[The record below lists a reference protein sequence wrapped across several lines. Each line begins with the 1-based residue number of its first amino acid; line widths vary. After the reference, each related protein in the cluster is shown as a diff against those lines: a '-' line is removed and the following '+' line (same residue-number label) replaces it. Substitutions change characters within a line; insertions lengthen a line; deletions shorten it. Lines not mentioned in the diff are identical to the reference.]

1 MATIDERV
9 VSLKMNNK
17 QFLSAIKESASSM
30 DRLKDSLKMQGA
42 ADGLSRIGEIAKN
55 TTLGDLATK
64 ALDIGKNMTVM
75 QGMGLAAFGGIGAAA
90 LSAGQQI
97 LSGFFQTVKDGF
109 NEYELKM
116 RAIQTIMANTAE
128 KGTTLGEVKTSLAEL
143 NTYADKTVYSFSDM
157 TNAIGLFT
165 AAGVDLQ
172 TSVASIKGLSNLAA
186 ASGSTAQQTATAY
199 TQLSQAIS
207 AGVIHLQDWNSLV
220 NAGMGGESFRNALIE
235 TSRMMGTGVDEAIA
249 KKGNFRESLKE
260 DWLTAQVMTTT
271 LTALTNDLS
280 EAQLVEMGY
289 SEDQAAML
297 KRFAGNAF
305 DAATKVRTFSQLIDT
320 TKEAIGSGWAETF
333 EILFGDFEEA
343 TDLFTGI
350 SNWLG
355 QLISDSADARN
366 SFLQM
371 WKDMGGRS
379 ELVRGLTNIFKALVK
394 IIGQV
399 VSAFRAVFMN
409 ASPEGLYKLTK
420 AFADFTEKLI
430 ITDNFA
436 DKLQWTF
443 TGIFSVFHILWTI
456 VSEVGQVIFT
466 VAAHIIGALFPAFAG
481 VNSGIFQITKVLG
494 KVIYWFDQWFT
505 KLDIGG
511 KVLKLLLPPIDLLG
525 AAIKWVV
532 EKIHDFIMWLDV
544 GTKVT
549 KVGQTLKDLSSKF
562 ALVKEAIKNS
572 VIGQQ
577 FITAMETIHDTIEKT
592 KDKIHSFGES
602 VGNKLKAK
610 LNAGKAAVSDYFK
623 GFQLGDLSSSE
634 AIISKLT
641 EKFNELGEKMK
652 IAEKVQWLKEKL
664 IELKDALEEVWQKIQ
679 NSSAWEKLGA
689 TAHAAGQKFKEL
701 AVSFRDWVN
710 GHGDVKQ
717 KAGEAA
723 GAVASVGTATAQAA
737 KDAAGAA
744 KQNFLLKWAEDIKRI
759 AQQLHLPELFETIKQ
774 KLVEFKNFIKQQF
787 APDVKGAAMKAFG
800 GLGEALSKSNEN
812 LKSYDM
818 GKILV
823 GAIGAGTLVAFTR
836 WINSFKKNFD
846 KIGDVAEKFGN
857 VLDQLG
863 GVLEGFQ
870 ERLKAK
876 ALLTIAIALGVL
888 AGALVVMSLVPAP
901 KLLITLGVMKILFN
915 MLENMMESMTEL
927 KKFKKDA
934 PIIMGLLISLGV
946 ALILLATAV
955 RILAGMEVKEAIVG
969 VTAMLLLLNGLKA
982 FLTGISGTK
991 GAERGASLLMGLA
1004 VACILLSK
1012 SVYML
1017 GSMKTG
1023 TALQGVIALAAIVG
1037 VLSGF
1042 LMLTSQNPFMAKG
1055 AGILLGLAVSV
1066 NILVAAIYLLGSMDT
1081 GRLVQGTLAVTVLI
1095 TVLSV
1100 ATNVAGRG
1108 SSGRGAASIVAM
1120 AAAIMVLVGA
1130 VYILG
1135 SMDITKLAQG
1145 MIALAAGLAILV
1157 IAMAAADT
1165 FKEGAI
1171 GLAIGSVSMMMF
1183 AAAMERLSGL
1193 SWMQV
1198 AIGLVALAGG
1208 FIVLLAAAWVAEMVA
1223 PGLILLTA
1231 VLLAFG
1237 LALLPIS
1244 IGLAAFAAVLGI
1256 CATTGSAA
1264 FLVLT
1269 EGLQQLGAILPQ
1281 LAIDLANAIAN
1292 FIITLGDKAP
1302 ELAVAMAKLIGAMW
1316 YAIIENTPL
1325 VVSAIFTLISA
1336 ILTEMDNHAYEY
1348 GSKGADTVAKF
1359 IQGIADNMQ
1368 SIINAG
1374 ADLVINFLDGIGNNA
1389 GRIIDKAA
1397 WTILKFLEG
1406 VRDAINNYAPR
1417 FRRVGKEIAWAII
1430 DGVTGGLASK
1440 AWKIGSELVNGAKN
1454 GISKMK
1460 SYLGIASPSR
1470 LMKTIGG
1477 FMGEG
1482 LAIGIRAEHENI
1494 ANASEGMGK
1503 TAYEA
1508 LSQALEGVN
1517 ELIEEDP
1524 SYKPEV
1530 KPVLNLEE
1538 MEKQAKGINSLM
1550 PAIGTTLNAAN
1561 GARPTIPVDAKFDDK
1576 NSQNGTTNI
1585 TFNQTN
1591 NSPEALDAADIYR
1604 NTKTQLAMAKDA
1616 LTV

>member
-17 QFLSAIKESASSM
+17 QFLSAIQESASSM
-30 DRLKDSLKMQGA
+30 DKLKGALKLDQATSGFNRLS
-42 ADGLSRIGEIAKN
+42 EIAKN
-55 TTLGDLATK
+55 TTFGDLAAK

-249 KKGNFRESLKE
+249 KKGSFRESLRE
-260 DWLTAQVMTTT
+260 DWLTAEVMTKT

-280 EAQLVEMGY
+280 EAQLMEMGY
-289 SEDQAAML
+289 SEEQAAKL
-297 KRFAGNAF
+297 KQFAGNAF

-333 EILFGDFEEA
+333 EILFGDFDEA
-343 TDLFTGI
+343 TELFTSI

-355 QLISDSADARN
+355 SLISDSADARN
-366 SFLQM
+366 GFLQM
-371 WKDMGGRS
+371 WKDLGGRS
-379 ELVRGLTNIFKALVK
+379 ELVRGLGNIFQALVK
-394 IIGQV
+394 VIGQV
-399 VSAFRAVFMN
+399 VSAFREVFAN
-409 ASPEGLYKLTK
+409 ASAEGLFRMTK

-436 DKLQWTF
+436 DKLEWTF
-443 TGIFSVFHILWTI
+443 TGLFSVFHILWTI

-481 VNSGIFQITKVLG
+481 VNSGIFQITKMLG
-494 KVIYWFDQWFT
+494 KAINWFDKWFAS
-505 KLDIGG
+505 LDLGG
-511 KVLKLLLPPIDLLG
+511 KVLKLLLPPIDLVG
-525 AAIKWVV
+525 KAIKWVV

-549 KVGQTLKDLSSKF
+549 KVGQALKDLSSKF
-562 ALVKEAIKNS
+562 GLVKEAIKNS

-577 FITAMETIHDTIEKT
+577 FITAFETIQDTIDKA
-592 KDKIHSFGES
+592 KNKIHEFGEN

-610 LNAGKAAVSDYFK
+610 LNSGKAAISDYFK
-623 GFQLGDLSSSE
+623 GFSLGDLSSSE

-641 EKFNELGEKMK
+641 DKFNELGEKMK

-664 IELKDALEEVWQKIQ
+664 IELKDAFEEVWQKIQ

-689 TAHAAGQKFKEL
+689 TAHSAGQKFKEL
-701 AVSFRDWVN
+701 AISFRDWVN

-800 GLGEALSKSNEN
+800 GIGEALSKSNEN

-823 GAIGAGTLVAFTR
+823 GAIGAGTLIAFTR

-901 KLLITLGVMKILFN
+901 KLLITLGVMKVLFN
-915 MLENMMESMTEL
+915 MLNDMIESMG
-927 KKFKKDA
+927 KMVAFKKHA
-934 PIIMGLLISLGV
+934 PLIMGLLIALGA
-946 ALILLATAV
+946 ALILMAVAV
-955 RILAGMEVKEAIVG
+955 RILAGMDV
-969 VTAMLLLLNGLKA
+969 
-982 FLTGISGTK
+982 K
-991 GAERGASLLMGLA
+991 GALIGVISMQVLLGSLAEFLKQTTHLKGVERGATLLMGLA
-1004 VACILLSK
+1004 ISCILLATA
-1012 SVYML
+1012 VYML
-1017 GSMKTG
+1017 GSMKLG
-1023 TALQGVIALAAIVG
+1023 TALQGVIALNLIIWT
-1037 VLSGF
+1037 LSGF
-1042 LMLTSQNPFMAKG
+1042 MQLVSQNPFMAKG

-1066 NILVAAIYLLGSMDT
+1066 NILVSAIYLLGSMDT
-1081 GRLVQGTLAVTVLI
+1081 GRLIQGTLAVTVLI
-1095 TVLSV
+1095 AVLSV

-1108 SSGRGAASIVAM
+1108 GGRGAAAILAMSI
-1120 AAAIMVLVGA
+1120 AIMALVGA
-1130 VYILG
+1130 VYLLG
-1135 SMDITKLAQG
+1135 SMDIVKLAQG

-1157 IAMAAADT
+1157 FAMAAADT

-1171 GLAIGSVSMMMF
+1171 GLAIGSISLMVLAM
-1183 AAAMERLSGL
+1183 AMERLAGL

-1208 FIVLLAAAWVAEMVA
+1208 LIVLLAAAYVAEMVA

-1348 GSKGADTVAKF
+1348 GAKGADTVAKF

-1368 SIINAG
+1368 NIVNAG
-1374 ADLVINFLDGIGNNA
+1374 ADLIINFLDGIGNNA
-1389 GRIIDKAA
+1389 GRIIDKAV

-1406 VRDAINNYAPR
+1406 VRDAINNYSHR
-1417 FRRVGKEIAWAII
+1417 FRSVGKEIAWAII
-1430 DGVTGGLASK
+1430 DGVTGGLADK

-1517 ELIEEDP
+1517 DLIEEDP

-1538 MEKQAKGINSLM
+1538 MQKQAKGINNLM
-1550 PAIGTTLNAAN
+1550 PAIGTTLSAAN

>member
-17 QFLSAIKESASSM
+17 QFLSAIQESASSM
-30 DRLKDSLKMQGA
+30 DKLKGALKLDQATSGFNRLS
-42 ADGLSRIGEIAKN
+42 EIAKN
-55 TTLGDLATK
+55 TTFGDLAAK

-249 KKGNFRESLKE
+249 KKGSFRESLRE
-260 DWLTAQVMTTT
+260 DWLTAEVMTKT

-280 EAQLVEMGY
+280 EAQLMEMGY
-289 SEDQAAML
+289 SEEQAAKL
-297 KRFAGNAF
+297 KLFAGNAF

-333 EILFGDFEEA
+333 EILFGDFDEA
-343 TDLFTGI
+343 TELFTSI

-355 QLISDSADARN
+355 ALISDSADARN

-371 WKDMGGRS
+371 WKDLGGRS
-379 ELVRGLTNIFKALVK
+379 ELVRGLGNIFQALVK
-394 IIGQV
+394 VIGQV
-399 VSAFRAVFMN
+399 VSAFREVFAN
-409 ASPEGLYKLTK
+409 ASAEGLFRMTK

-436 DKLQWTF
+436 DKLEWTF
-443 TGIFSVFHILWTI
+443 TGLFSVFHILWTI

-481 VNSGIFQITKVLG
+481 VNSGIFQITKMLG
-494 KVIYWFDQWFT
+494 KAINWFDKWFAS
-505 KLDIGG
+505 LDLGG
-511 KVLKLLLPPIDLLG
+511 KVLKLLLPPIDLVG
-525 AAIKWVV
+525 KAIKWVV

-549 KVGQTLKDLSSKF
+549 KVGQALKDLSSKF
-562 ALVKEAIKNS
+562 GIVKEAIKNS

-577 FITAMETIHDTIEKT
+577 FITAFETVQDTIDKA
-592 KDKIHSFGES
+592 KNKIHEFGEN

-610 LNAGKAAVSDYFK
+610 LNAGKAAISDYFK
-623 GFQLGDLSSSE
+623 GFSLGDLSSSE
-634 AIISKLT
+634 VIISKLT
-641 EKFNELGEKMK
+641 DKFNELGEKMK

-664 IELKDALEEVWQKIQ
+664 IELKDALEEVWHKIQ

-701 AVSFRDWVN
+701 AISFRDWVN

-800 GLGEALSKSNEN
+800 GIGEALSKSNEN

-823 GAIGAGTLVAFTR
+823 GAIGAGTLIAFTR

-915 MLENMMESMTEL
+915 MLNDMIESMG
-927 KKFKKDA
+927 KMVAFKKHA
-934 PIIMGLLISLGV
+934 PLIMGLLIALGA
-946 ALILLATAV
+946 ALILMAVAV
-955 RILAGMEVKEAIVG
+955 RILAGMDV
-969 VTAMLLLLNGLKA
+969 
-982 FLTGISGTK
+982 K
-991 GAERGASLLMGLA
+991 GALIGVISMQVLLGSLAEFLKQTTHLKGVERGATLLMGLA
-1004 VACILLSK
+1004 IACILLSTA
-1012 SVYML
+1012 VYML
-1017 GSMKTG
+1017 GSMKLG
-1023 TALQGVIALAAIVG
+1023 TALQGVIALNLIIWTLA
-1037 VLSGF
+1037 GF
-1042 LMLTSQNPFMAKG
+1042 MQLVSQNPFMAKG

-1066 NILVAAIYLLGSMDT
+1066 NILVSAIYLLGSMDT
-1081 GRLVQGTLAVTVLI
+1081 GRLIQGTLAVTVLI
-1095 TVLSV
+1095 AVLSV

-1108 SSGRGAASIVAM
+1108 GGRGAAAILAMSI
-1120 AAAIMVLVGA
+1120 AIMALVGA
-1130 VYILG
+1130 VYLLG
-1135 SMDITKLAQG
+1135 SMDIVKLAQG

-1157 IAMAAADT
+1157 FAMAAADT

-1171 GLAIGSVSMMMF
+1171 GLAIGSISLMVLAM
-1183 AAAMERLSGL
+1183 AMERLAGL

-1198 AIGLVALAGG
+1198 AIGLIALAGG
-1208 FIVLLAAAWVAEMVA
+1208 LIVLLAAAYVAEMVA
-1223 PGLILLTA
+1223 PGLIILTA

-1302 ELAVAMAKLIGAMW
+1302 ELAVAMAKLIGAML
-1316 YAIIENTPL
+1316 YAIIENIPL

-1368 SIINAG
+1368 SIVNAG
-1374 ADLVINFLDGIGNNA
+1374 ADLIVNFLDGIGNNA
-1389 GRIIDKAA
+1389 GRIIDKAV

-1406 VRDAINNYAPR
+1406 VRDAINNYSHR
-1417 FRRVGKEIAWAII
+1417 FRSVGKEIAWAII
-1430 DGVTGGLASK
+1430 DGVTGGLADK

-1503 TAYEA
+1503 TAYDA

-1538 MEKQAKGINSLM
+1538 MQKQAKGINSLM
-1550 PAIGTTLNAAN
+1550 PAIGTTLTAAN

>member
-17 QFLSAIKESASSM
+17 QFLSAIQESASSM
-30 DRLKDSLKMQGA
+30 DKLKGALKLDQATSGFSRLS
-42 ADGLSRIGEIAKN
+42 EIAKN
-55 TTLGDLATK
+55 TTFGDLAAK

-90 LSAGQQI
+90 LSAGHQI

-128 KGTTLGEVKTSLAEL
+128 KGTTLSEVKTSLAEL

-207 AGVIHLQDWNSLV
+207 AGVVHLQDWNSLV

-525 AAIKWVV
+525 KAIKWVV

-562 ALVKEAIKNS
+562 GLVKEAIKNS
-572 VIGQQ
+572 VVGQQ
-577 FITAMETIHDTIEKT
+577 FLTAFETVQDTIEKA
-592 KDKIHSFGES
+592 KNKLHEFGEN

-623 GFQLGDLSSSE
+623 GFSLGDLSSSE
-634 AIISKLT
+634 VIISKLT

-701 AVSFRDWVN
+701 AISFRDWVN

-774 KLVEFKNFIKQQF
+774 KLVEFKDFIKQQF

-800 GLGEALSKSNEN
+800 GIGDALSKSNEN

-823 GAIGAGTLVAFTR
+823 GAIGAGTLIAFTR

-915 MLENMMESMTEL
+915 MLNDMIESMG
-927 KKFKKDA
+927 KMVAFKKHA
-934 PIIMGLLISLGV
+934 PLIMGLLIALGA
-946 ALILLATAV
+946 ALILMAVAV
-955 RILAGMEVKEAIVG
+955 RILAGMDV
-969 VTAMLLLLNGLKA
+969 
-982 FLTGISGTK
+982 K
-991 GAERGASLLMGLA
+991 GALIGVISMQVLLGSLAEFLKQTTHLKGVERGATLLMGLA
-1004 VACILLSK
+1004 IACILLSTA
-1012 SVYML
+1012 VYML
-1017 GSMKTG
+1017 GSMKLG
-1023 TALQGVIALAAIVG
+1023 TALQGVIALNLIIWTLA
-1037 VLSGF
+1037 GF
-1042 LMLTSQNPFMAKG
+1042 MQLVSQNPFMAKG

-1066 NILVAAIYLLGSMDT
+1066 NILVSAIYLLGSMDT
-1081 GRLVQGTLAVTVLI
+1081 GRLIQGTLAVTVLI
-1095 TVLSV
+1095 AVLSV

-1108 SSGRGAASIVAM
+1108 GGRGAAAILAMSI
-1120 AAAIMVLVGA
+1120 AIMALVGA
-1130 VYILG
+1130 VYLLG
-1135 SMDITKLAQG
+1135 SMDIVKLAQG

-1157 IAMAAADT
+1157 FAMAAADT

-1171 GLAIGSVSMMMF
+1171 GLAIGSLSLMVLAM
-1183 AAAMERLSGL
+1183 AMERLAGL

-1198 AIGLVALAGG
+1198 AIGLIALAGG
-1208 FIVLLAAAWVAEMVA
+1208 LIVLLAAAYVAEMVA
-1223 PGLILLTA
+1223 PGLIILTA

-1368 SIINAG
+1368 SIVNAG
-1374 ADLVINFLDGIGNNA
+1374 ADLIVNFLDGIGNNA
-1389 GRIIDKAA
+1389 GRIIDKAV

-1406 VRDAINNYAPR
+1406 VRDAINNYSAR
-1417 FRRVGKEIAWAII
+1417 FRQVGKEIAWAII

-1530 KPVLNLEE
+1530 KPILDLTE

-1550 PAIGTTLNAAN
+1550 PAIGTTLTAAN

>member
-17 QFLSAIKESASSM
+17 QFLSAIQESASSM
-30 DRLKDSLKMQGA
+30 DKLKGALKLDQATSGFSRLS
-42 ADGLSRIGEIAKN
+42 EIAKN
-55 TTLGDLATK
+55 TTFGDLAAK

-207 AGVIHLQDWNSLV
+207 AGVVHLQDWNSLV

-343 TDLFTGI
+343 TELFTGI

-525 AAIKWVV
+525 KAIKWVV
-532 EKIHDFIMWLDV
+532 EAIHSFIMWLDI
-544 GTKVT
+544 GGKVT

-562 ALVKEAIKNS
+562 GLVKEALKNS
-572 VIGQQ
+572 VVGQQ
-577 FITAMETIHDTIEKT
+577 FSAAMTSLHNGI
-592 KDKIHSFGES
+592 DKAKNKLHEFGEN

-623 GFQLGDLSSSE
+623 GFSLGDLSSSE
-634 AIISKLT
+634 VIISKLT

-901 KLLITLGVMKILFN
+901 KLLITLGVMKVLFN
-915 MLENMMESMTEL
+915 MLNDMIESMG
-927 KKFKKDA
+927 KMVAFKKHA
-934 PIIMGLLISLGV
+934 PLIMGLLIALGA
-946 ALILLATAV
+946 ALILMAVAV
-955 RILAGMEVKEAIVG
+955 RILSGMDVKGALVG
-969 VTAMLLLLNGLKA
+969 VIAMQVLLGSLAEFMKQTTHLK
-982 FLTGISGTK
+982 GV
-991 GAERGASLLMGLA
+991 ERGATLLLGLA
-1004 VACILLSK
+1004 VACILLSTA
-1012 SVYML
+1012 VYML
-1017 GSMKTG
+1017 GSMKLG
-1023 TALQGVIALAAIVG
+1023 TALQGVIALNLIIWT
-1037 VLSGF
+1037 LTGF
-1042 LMLTSQNPFMAKG
+1042 MQLVSQNPFMAKG

-1066 NILVAAIYLLGSMDT
+1066 NILVSAIYLLGSMDT
-1081 GRLVQGTLAVTVLI
+1081 GRLVQGTVAVTVLI
-1095 TVLSV
+1095 AVLSV
-1100 ATNVAGRG
+1100 ATNVAGRSG
-1108 SSGRGAASIVAM
+1108 GRGAAAILAMSIGIM
-1120 AAAIMVLVGA
+1120 ALVGA
-1130 VYILG
+1130 VYLLG
-1135 SMDITKLAQG
+1135 SMDIVKLAQG

-1157 IAMAAADT
+1157 FAMAAADT
-1165 FKEGAI
+1165 FKEGAV
-1171 GLAIGSVSMMMF
+1171 GLAIGSISLMVF

-1292 FIITLGDKAP
+1292 FIITLGEKAP
-1302 ELAVAMAKLIGAMW
+1302 ELGVAMSKLIGAMLQ
-1316 YAIIENTPL
+1316 AIIDNTPL
-1325 VVSAIFTLISA
+1325 VVAAIFTLISA
-1336 ILTEMDNHAYEY
+1336 LLTEIDNHAYEFGY
-1348 GSKGADTVAKF
+1348 KGADSVAKY

-1368 SIINAG
+1368 NIINAG
-1374 ADLVINFLDGIGNNA
+1374 ADLIVNFLDGIGNNA
-1389 GRIIDKAA
+1389 GRIIDKAV

-1406 VRDAINNYAPR
+1406 VRDAINNYSAR
-1417 FRRVGKEIAWAII
+1417 FRQVGKEIAWAII

-1440 AWKIGSELVNGAKN
+1440 AWKIGSELVQGAKN

>member
-17 QFLSAIKESASSM
+17 QFLSAIQESASSM
-30 DRLKDSLKMQGA
+30 DKLKGALKLDQATSGFSRLS
-42 ADGLSRIGEIAKN
+42 EIAKN
-55 TTLGDLATK
+55 TTFGDLAAK

-207 AGVIHLQDWNSLV
+207 AGVVHLQDWNSLV

-511 KVLKLLLPPIDLLG
+511 KVLKLLLPPIDLVG
-525 AAIKWVV
+525 KAIKWVV

-562 ALVKEAIKNS
+562 GLVKEAIKNS
-572 VIGQQ
+572 VVGQQ
-577 FITAMETIHDTIEKT
+577 FLTAFETVQDTIEKA
-592 KDKIHSFGES
+592 KNKLHEFGEN

-623 GFQLGDLSSSE
+623 GFSLGDLSSSE
-634 AIISKLT
+634 VIISKLT

-901 KLLITLGVMKILFN
+901 KLLITLGVMKVLFN
-915 MLENMMESMTEL
+915 MLNDMIESMG
-927 KKFKKDA
+927 KMVAFKKHA
-934 PIIMGLLISLGV
+934 PLIMGLLIALGA
-946 ALILLATAV
+946 ALILMAVAV
-955 RILAGMEVKEAIVG
+955 RILSGMDVKGALVG
-969 VTAMLLLLNGLKA
+969 VIAMQVLLGSLAEFMKQTTHLK
-982 FLTGISGTK
+982 GV
-991 GAERGASLLMGLA
+991 ERGATLLLGLA
-1004 VACILLSK
+1004 VACILLSTA
-1012 SVYML
+1012 VYML
-1017 GSMKTG
+1017 GSMKLG
-1023 TALQGVIALAAIVG
+1023 TALQGVIALNLIIWT
-1037 VLSGF
+1037 LTGF
-1042 LMLTSQNPFMAKG
+1042 MQLVSQNPFMAKG

-1066 NILVAAIYLLGSMDT
+1066 NILVSAIYLLGSMDT
-1081 GRLVQGTLAVTVLI
+1081 GRLVQGTIAVTVLI
-1095 TVLSV
+1095 AVLSV
-1100 ATNVAGRG
+1100 ATNVAGRSG
-1108 SSGRGAASIVAM
+1108 GRGAAAILAMSIGIM
-1120 AAAIMVLVGA
+1120 ALVGA
-1130 VYILG
+1130 VYLLG
-1135 SMDITKLAQG
+1135 SMDIVKLAQG

-1157 IAMAAADT
+1157 FAMAAADT

-1171 GLAIGSVSMMMF
+1171 GLAIGSISLMVF

-1208 FIVLLAAAWVAEMVA
+1208 FVVLLAAAWVAEMVA

-1348 GSKGADTVAKF
+1348 GTRGATTVAKF

-1406 VRDAINNYAPR
+1406 IRDAINNYAPR
-1417 FRRVGKEIAWAII
+1417 FRKVGREIAWAII

-1440 AWKIGSELVNGAKN
+1440 AWKIGSELVQGAKN

-1530 KPVLNLEE
+1530 KPVLDLTE

-1550 PAIGTTLNAAN
+1550 PAIGTTLTAAN

>member
-17 QFLSAIKESASSM
+17 QFLSAIQESASSM
-30 DRLKDSLKMQGA
+30 DKLKGALKLDQATSGFSRLS
-42 ADGLSRIGEIAKN
+42 EIAKN
-55 TTLGDLATK
+55 TTFGDLAAK

-90 LSAGQQI
+90 LSAGHQI

-128 KGTTLGEVKTSLAEL
+128 KGTTLSEVKTSLAEL

-207 AGVIHLQDWNSLV
+207 AGVVHLQDWNSLV

-343 TDLFTGI
+343 TELFTGI

-511 KVLKLLLPPIDLLG
+511 KVLKLLLPPIDLVG
-525 AAIKWVV
+525 KAIKWVV

-562 ALVKEAIKNS
+562 GLVKEAIKNS
-572 VIGQQ
+572 VVGQQ
-577 FITAMETIHDTIEKT
+577 FLTAFETVQDTIEKA
-592 KDKIHSFGES
+592 KDKLHSFGES

-641 EKFNELGEKMK
+641 EKFNELGEKLK

-800 GLGEALSKSNEN
+800 GIGEALSKSNEN

-846 KIGDVAEKFGN
+846 KIGNVAEKFGN

-915 MLENMMESMTEL
+915 MLNDMIESMG
-927 KKFKKDA
+927 KMVAFKKHA
-934 PIIMGLLISLGV
+934 PLIMGLLIALGA
-946 ALILLATAV
+946 ALILMATAV
-955 RILAGMEVKEAIVG
+955 RILAGMDVKGAIVG
-969 VTAMLLLLNGLKA
+969 VLAMQMLLGSLAEFLKQ
-982 FLTGISGTK
+982 TTHMK
-991 GAERGASLLMGLA
+991 GVERGATLLMGLA
-1004 VACILLSK
+1004 IACILLS
-1012 SVYML
+1012 SAVYML
-1017 GSMKTG
+1017 GSMKLG
-1023 TALQGVIALAAIVG
+1023 TALQGVIALTFLIGTLA
-1037 VLSGF
+1037 GF
-1042 LMLTSQNPFMAKG
+1042 MQLVSQNPFMAKG

-1095 TVLSV
+1095 AVLSV
-1100 ATNVAGRG
+1100 ATNVAGRSG
-1108 SSGRGAASIVAM
+1108 GRGAAAILAMSIGIM
-1120 AAAIMVLVGA
+1120 ALVGA
-1130 VYILG
+1130 VYLLG
-1135 SMDITKLAQG
+1135 SMDIVKLAQG

-1157 IAMAAADT
+1157 FAMAAADT

-1171 GLAIGSVSMMMF
+1171 GLAIGSISLMVF
-1183 AAAMERLSGL
+1183 AAAMERLSSL

-1269 EGLQQLGAILPQ
+1269 EGLQQLAAILPQ
-1281 LAIDLANAIAN
+1281 VAIDFANAIAN
-1292 FIITLGDKAP
+1292 FIITLGEKAP
-1302 ELAVAMAKLIGAMW
+1302 EMGVAMAKLIGALL
-1316 YAIIENTPL
+1316 YAIIENIPL
-1325 VVSAIFTLISA
+1325 VVEAMFTLISA
-1336 ILTEMDNHAYEY
+1336 LLTELDNHAYEFGY
-1348 GSKGADTVAKF
+1348 KGADTVAKY
-1359 IQGIADNMQ
+1359 IQGVADNMQ
-1368 SIINAG
+1368 NIINAG
-1374 ADLVINFLDGIGNNA
+1374 ADLIVNFLDGIGNNA
-1389 GRIIDKAA
+1389 GRIIDKAV

-1406 VRDAINNYAPR
+1406 VRDAINNYSAR
-1417 FRRVGKEIAWAII
+1417 FRQVGKEIAWAII

-1440 AWKIGSELVNGAKN
+1440 AWKIGSELVQGAKN

-1550 PAIGTTLNAAN
+1550 PAIGTTLSAAN

>member
-17 QFLSAIKESASSM
+17 QFLSAIQESASSM
-30 DRLKDSLKMQGA
+30 DKLKGALKLDQATSGFNRLS
-42 ADGLSRIGEIAKN
+42 EIAKN
-55 TTLGDLATK
+55 TTFGDLAAK

-249 KKGNFRESLKE
+249 KKGSFRESLRE
-260 DWLTAQVMTTT
+260 DWLTAEVMTKT

-289 SEDQAAML
+289 SEEQAAKL
-297 KRFAGNAF
+297 KLFAGNAF

-333 EILFGDFEEA
+333 EILFGDFDEA
-343 TDLFTGI
+343 TELFTSI

-355 QLISDSADARN
+355 LLIGDSARARN
-366 SFLQM
+366 GFLQM
-371 WKDMGGRS
+371 WKDLGGRS
-379 ELVRGLTNIFKALVK
+379 ELVRGLGNIFQALVK
-394 IIGQV
+394 VIGQV
-399 VSAFRAVFMN
+399 ISAFRDVFAN
-409 ASPEGLYKLTK
+409 ASAEGLFRMTK

-443 TGIFSVFHILWTI
+443 TGLFSVFHILWTI

-494 KVIYWFDQWFT
+494 KVIFWFDRWFMS
-505 KLDIGG
+505 LDLGG
-511 KVLKLLLPPIDLLG
+511 KVLKLLLPPIDLVG
-525 AAIKWVV
+525 KAIKWVV

-549 KVGQTLKDLSSKF
+549 KVGQALKDLSSKF
-562 ALVKEAIKNS
+562 GLVKEAIKNS

-577 FITAMETIHDTIEKT
+577 FITAFETIQDTI
-592 KDKIHSFGES
+592 DKAKNKLHEFGEN

-800 GLGEALSKSNEN
+800 GIGEALSKSNEN

-846 KIGDVAEKFGN
+846 KIGNVAEKFGN

-915 MLENMMESMTEL
+915 MLNDMIESMG
-927 KKFKKDA
+927 KMVAFKKHA
-934 PIIMGLLISLGV
+934 PLIMGLLIALGA
-946 ALILLATAV
+946 ALILMAVAV
-955 RILAGMEVKEAIVG
+955 RILAGMDV
-969 VTAMLLLLNGLKA
+969 
-982 FLTGISGTK
+982 K
-991 GAERGASLLMGLA
+991 GALIGVISMQVLLGSLAEFLKQTTHLKGVERGATLLMGLA
-1004 VACILLSK
+1004 ISCILLATA
-1012 SVYML
+1012 VYML
-1017 GSMKTG
+1017 GSMKLG
-1023 TALQGVIALAAIVG
+1023 TALQGVIALNLIIWT
-1037 VLSGF
+1037 LTGF
-1042 LMLTSQNPFMAKG
+1042 MQLVSQNPFMAKG

-1066 NILVAAIYLLGSMDT
+1066 NILVSAIYLLGSMDT
-1081 GRLVQGTLAVTVLI
+1081 GRLVQGTVAVTVLI
-1095 TVLSV
+1095 AVLSV
-1100 ATNVAGRG
+1100 ATNVAGRSG
-1108 SSGRGAASIVAM
+1108 GRGAAAILAMSI
-1120 AAAIMVLVGA
+1120 AIMALVGA
-1130 VYILG
+1130 VYLLG
-1135 SMDITKLAQG
+1135 SMDIVKLAQG

-1157 IAMAAADT
+1157 FAMAAADT

-1171 GLAIGSVSMMMF
+1171 GLAIGSISLMVLAM
-1183 AAAMERLSGL
+1183 AMERLAGL

-1208 FIVLLAAAWVAEMVA
+1208 LIVLLAAAWAAEMVA
-1223 PGLILLTA
+1223 PGLVLLTA

-1269 EGLQQLGAILPQ
+1269 EGLQQLAAILPQ
-1281 LAIDLANAIAN
+1281 VAIDFANAIAN
-1292 FIITLGDKAP
+1292 FVITLGEKAP
-1302 ELAVAMAKLIGAMW
+1302 ELGVAMSKLIGAMLQ
-1316 YAIIENTPL
+1316 AIIDNTPL
-1325 VVSAIFTLISA
+1325 VVEAIFTLISA
-1336 ILTEMDNHAYEY
+1336 LLTEIDNHAYEFGY
-1348 GSKGADTVAKF
+1348 KGANSVAKF

-1374 ADLVINFLDGIGNNA
+1374 ADLIVNFLDGIGNNA
-1389 GRIIDKAA
+1389 GRIIDKAV

-1406 VRDAINNYAPR
+1406 VRDAINNYSHQ
-1417 FRRVGKEIAWAII
+1417 FRQVGKEIAWAII

-1440 AWKIGSELVNGAKN
+1440 AWKIGSELVQGAKN

>member
-17 QFLSAIKESASSM
+17 QFLSAIRESASSM
-30 DRLKDSLKMQGA
+30 DKLRDSLKMDNA
-42 ADGLSRIGEIAKN
+42 AAGLKRVGEIARN
-55 TTLGDLATK
+55 TTLGDLARS
-64 ALDIGKNMTVM
+64 AVDAASNMSIM
-75 QGMGLAAFGGIGAAA
+75 QGVGIAALGGIGAAA
-90 LSAGQQI
+90 IDAGKSILQQMVQPAI
-97 LSGFFQTVKDGF
+97 DGF
-109 NEYELKM
+109 KEYETQIN
-116 RAIQTIMANTAE
+116 AVQTILANTSQN
-128 KGTTLGEVKTSLAEL
+128 GTTLDQVNAALDEL
-143 NTYADKTVYSFSDM
+143 NTYADKTIYNFTEM
-157 TNAIGLFT
+157 TNSIGTFTVAGIGLEDATTAVKGFSNMAALSGANAQQ
-165 AAGVDLQ
+165 AAGATYQLAQ
-172 TSVASIKGLSNLAA
+172 AMSSGKVA
-186 ASGSTAQQTATAY
+186 
-199 TQLSQAIS
+199 
-207 AGVIHLQDWNSLV
+207 LQDWISLEHT
-220 NAGMGGESFRNALIE
+220 GIGGKQFQDALIE
-235 TSRMMGTGVDEAIA
+235 TSRIMNTGVDAAIA
-249 KKGNFRESLKE
+249 KQGSFRLSLQE
-260 DWLTAQVMTTT
+260 GWLTSEVMLQT
-271 LTALTNDLS
+271 LKVMTNDLS
-280 EAQLVEMGY
+280 EAQIMEMGY
-289 SEDQAAML
+289 SEEQAAKLKML
-297 KRFAGNAF
+297 AQKASES
-305 DAATKVRTFSQLIDT
+305 ATQIRTFTQMIGTWQEVL
-320 TKEAIGSGWAETF
+320 GSGWAETWR
-333 EILFGDFEEA
+333 IIIGDFA
-343 TDLFTGI
+343 DAQVLFTSVG
-350 SNWLG
+350 NWVG
-355 QLISDSADARN
+355 DLIAEMSDARN
-366 SFLQM
+366 SFLKT
-371 WKDMGGRS
+371 WAALGGRT
-379 ELVRGLTNIFKALVK
+379 ELLRGLHNIFRALVK

-399 VSAFRAVFMN
+399 VSAFRDVFSN
-409 ASPEGLYKLTK
+409 ASAQGLFDMTK

-443 TGIFSVFHILWTI
+443 TGLFSIFHILWTVI
-456 VSEVGQVIFT
+456 SEVGQVIFT
-466 VAAHIIGALFPAFAG
+466 VAAHIIGAFFPAVTG
-481 VNSGIFQITKVLG
+481 INSGVFQLTKMLG
-494 KVIYWFDQWFT
+494 KVIFWFDQWFT

-525 AAIKWVV
+525 KAIKWVV
-532 EKIHDFIMWLDV
+532 EAIHSFIMWLDI
-544 GTKVT
+544 GGKVT

-562 ALVKEAIKNS
+562 GLVKEALKNS
-572 VIGQQ
+572 VVGQQ
-577 FITAMETIHDTIEKT
+577 FTAAMTSLHNGIDKA
-592 KDKIHSFGES
+592 KNKIHEFSES

-787 APDVKGAAMKAFG
+787 APDVKGAAIKAFG
-800 GLGEALSKSNEN
+800 GIGEALSKSNEN

-901 KLLITLGVMKILFN
+901 KLLITLGVMKVLFN
-915 MLENMMESMTEL
+915 MLNDMIESMG
-927 KKFKKDA
+927 KMVAFKKHA
-934 PIIMGLLISLGV
+934 PLIMGLLIALGA
-946 ALILLATAV
+946 ALILMAVAV
-955 RILAGMEVKEAIVG
+955 RILSGMDVKGALVG
-969 VTAMLLLLNGLKA
+969 VIAMQVLLGSLAEFMKQTTHLK
-982 FLTGISGTK
+982 GV
-991 GAERGASLLMGLA
+991 ERGATLLLGLA
-1004 VACILLSK
+1004 VACILLSTA
-1012 SVYML
+1012 VYML
-1017 GSMKTG
+1017 GSMKLG
-1023 TALQGVIALAAIVG
+1023 TALQGVIALNLIIWT
-1037 VLSGF
+1037 LTGF
-1042 LMLTSQNPFMAKG
+1042 MQLVSQNPFMAKG

-1066 NILVAAIYLLGSMDT
+1066 NILVSAIYLLGSMDT
-1081 GRLVQGTLAVTVLI
+1081 GRLVQGTVAVTVLI
-1095 TVLSV
+1095 AVLSV
-1100 ATNVAGRG
+1100 ATNVAGRSG
-1108 SSGRGAASIVAM
+1108 GRGAAAILAMSIGIM
-1120 AAAIMVLVGA
+1120 ALVGA
-1130 VYILG
+1130 VYLLG
-1135 SMDITKLAQG
+1135 SMDIVKLAQG

-1157 IAMAAADT
+1157 FAMAAADT
-1165 FKEGAI
+1165 FKEGAV
-1171 GLAIGSVSMMMF
+1171 GLAIGSISLMVF

-1208 FIVLLAAAWVAEMVA
+1208 FVVLLAAAWVAEMVA

-1292 FIITLGDKAP
+1292 FIITLGEKAP
-1302 ELAVAMAKLIGAMW
+1302 ELGVAMSKLIGAMLQ
-1316 YAIIENTPL
+1316 AIIDNTPL
-1325 VVSAIFTLISA
+1325 VVEAIFTLISA
-1336 ILTEMDNHAYEY
+1336 LLTEIDNHAYEFGY
-1348 GSKGADTVAKF
+1348 KGADSVAKY

-1368 SIINAG
+1368 NIINAG
-1374 ADLVINFLDGIGNNA
+1374 ADLIVNFLDGIGNNA
-1389 GRIIDKAA
+1389 GRIIDKAV

-1406 VRDAINNYAPR
+1406 VRDAINNYSAR
-1417 FRRVGKEIAWAII
+1417 FRQVGKEIAWAII